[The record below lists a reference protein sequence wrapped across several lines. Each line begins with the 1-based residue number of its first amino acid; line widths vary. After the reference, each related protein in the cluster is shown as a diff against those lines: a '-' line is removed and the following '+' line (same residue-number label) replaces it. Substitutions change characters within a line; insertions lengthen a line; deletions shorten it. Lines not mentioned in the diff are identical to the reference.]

1 MTDPRRV
8 FLVEDHP
15 VMREGYAAL
24 FARSPGLS
32 VCGEAADATEALVRI
47 REVEPDLALI
57 DLALPGTSGLEL
69 IRQLRAFQPDLR
81 VLVVSAHSETLYAE
95 RALRAGAQGYVMK
108 DEAPATIV
116 DAARAV
122 LDGER
127 YLSPAMRSR
136 GVAFDE
142 SNEETDPV
150 RQLSNRELEVFR
162 HLGRGRST
170 REIADALYL
179 SPKTVETYRA
189 NIKSKLGIRT
199 APELIQRATLWV
211 ESLGAEV

>member
-1 MTDPRRV
+1 M
-8 FLVEDHP
+8 
-15 VMREGYAAL
+15 G
-24 FARSPGLS
+24 
-32 VCGEAADATEALVRI
+32 
-47 REVEPDLALI
+47 
-57 DLALPGTSGLEL
+57 
-69 IRQLRAFQPDLR
+69 